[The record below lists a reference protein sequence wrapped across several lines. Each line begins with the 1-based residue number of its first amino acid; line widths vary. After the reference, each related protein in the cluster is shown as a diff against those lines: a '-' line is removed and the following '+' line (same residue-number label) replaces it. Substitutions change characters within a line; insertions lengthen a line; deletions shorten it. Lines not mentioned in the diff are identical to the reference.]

1 MPKTHLDP
9 EHMDALVDV
18 FQEAKRLL
26 SRRGVTDPR
35 QLDLVAHMILKLAC
49 DGMPPWLIL
58 NEIMPPLSP
67 EDAGLPR
74 DGDRIDLAP
83 DHRPNLR

>member
-1 MPKTHLDP
+1 MSRSHLDP
-9 EHMDALVDV
+9 EHVDALVDV

-26 SRRGVTDPR
+26 SRRGLTNPR

-58 NEIMPPLSP
+58 SEIIPPPSP

-74 DGDRIDLAP
+74 TGEKIDLTTR
-83 DHRPNLR
+83 H